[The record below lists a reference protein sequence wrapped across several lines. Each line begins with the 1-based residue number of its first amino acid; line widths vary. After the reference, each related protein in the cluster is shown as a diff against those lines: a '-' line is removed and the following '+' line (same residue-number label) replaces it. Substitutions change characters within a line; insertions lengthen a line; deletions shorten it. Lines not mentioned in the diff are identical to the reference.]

1 MSADSRASWHHPRIL
16 ATLLLVFLSGSLAG
30 AIVMRYGFEPEP
42 PQPAVYWT
50 KSGKEVTLQH
60 FIKEL
65 DLNPQQATEIAA
77 ILDDFMM
84 YVHTLQSQMDEVR
97 GNGKGRILS
106 VLNPQQQSKFKKML
120 QDVPVG
126 QIH

>member
-1 MSADSRASWHHPRIL
+1 
-16 ATLLLVFLSGSLAG
+16 
-30 AIVMRYGFEPEP
+30 MRYGFEPKP

-50 KSGKEVTLQH
+50 KAGKEVTLQH

-77 ILDDFMM
+77 ILDDFMV
-84 YVHTLQSQMDEVR
+84 YYHTLQSQMDEVR

-120 QDVPVG
+120 QDIPVG